1 MRENVWYKG
10 IRHNAAFLKRCVL
23 LNYPCHRSKH
33 LRPDDLFHQG
43 FSFIIASKGEKMN
56 TQTQKN
62 TKKSKKIDVKRLTL
76 IAMLSAI
83 GVVLQYMEFSIP
95 VMPGFIK
102 LDFSDLPELI
112 GAFVLG
118 PGAGVLICFIRNVI
132 HIIVSQSGAIGELSN
147 FILGAF
153 FALTAGFIHKKMPGI
168 KGAVTG
174 AVTAALVMGLVSLPS
189 NYFLI
194 YPLYYN
200 VMGFPEPAILQMYQ
214 LIRPSTSS
222 IAEALLVFNVP
233 FTAAKGLI
241 CGVLAIAVYKPLRK
255 FIQK

>member
-1 MRENVWYKG
+1 MNT
-10 IRHNAAFLKRCVL
+10 
-23 LNYPCHRSKH
+23 
-33 LRPDDLFHQG
+33 
-43 FSFIIASKGEKMN
+43 N
-56 TQTQKN
+56 TQTN
-62 TKKSKKIDVKRLTL
+62 TKQKKKMDVKKLTAV
-76 IAMLSAI
+76 AMLSAV
-83 GVVLQYMEFSIP
+83 GVILQYMEISVP

-118 PGAGVLICFIRNVI
+118 PGAGVLICLIRNII

-153 FALTAGFIHKKMPGI
+153 FALTAGLIHKKMPNI
-168 KGAVTG
+168 KGAVLG
-174 AVTAALVMGLVSLPS
+174 AVTASVVMGLVSLPS

-214 LIRPSTSS
+214 LLRPSTQS

-233 FTAAKGLI
+233 FTAVKGLI
-241 CGVLAIAVYKPLRK
+241 CGVLAVAVYKPLKK

>member
-1 MRENVWYKG
+1 MNT
-10 IRHNAAFLKRCVL
+10 
-23 LNYPCHRSKH
+23 
-33 LRPDDLFHQG
+33 
-43 FSFIIASKGEKMN
+43 N
-56 TQTQKN
+56 TQTN
-62 TKKSKKIDVKRLTL
+62 TKQKKKMDVKKLTAV
-76 IAMLSAI
+76 AMLSAV
-83 GVVLQYMEFSIP
+83 GVILQYMEISVP

-118 PGAGVLICFIRNVI
+118 PGAGVLICLIRNII

-153 FALTAGFIHKKMPGI
+153 FALTAGLIHKKMPNI
-168 KGAVTG
+168 KGAVLG
-174 AVTAALVMGLVSLPS
+174 AVTASVVMGLVSLPS

-200 VMGFPEPAILQMYQ
+200 FMGFPEPAILQMYQ
-214 LIRPSTSS
+214 LLRPSTQS

-233 FTAAKGLI
+233 FTAVKGLI
-241 CGVLAIAVYKPLRK
+241 CGVLAVAVYKPLKK